1 MIFHSP
7 AARLLGVAL
16 TFVGVG
22 ASVPK
27 AIAQTTYPFE
37 ANYNTQTILE
47 AIAPNISEVTV
58 TGKSTDAPYGLTNLD
73 VRTYSQLDPTTGV
86 VTFNADPATF
96 GLENLPVLFD
106 TIQSTDDGEQL
117 FSITSEIDARI
128 DFQQQ
133 TLSGTGT
140 QTVTGGTGRFAGAT
154 GELTFRQTDVLNPN
168 PTAPSSGQAFVTG
181 SFETPEAVP
190 EPRTEATL
198 AVVGAIGAGFLL
210 RRQRQRSM

>member
-1 MIFHSP
+1 MIFQSH
-7 AARLLGVAL
+7 AVRLFGVAL
-16 TFVGVG
+16 TLVGVG
-22 ASVPK
+22 AHVPK
-27 AIAQTTYPFE
+27 AIAQTTNPFE
-37 ANYNTQTILE
+37 ANYNTETILE
-47 AIAPNISEVTV
+47 PIAPNISEVTV
-58 TGKSTDAPYGLTNLD
+58 TGESTDAPYGLTNLN
-73 VRTYSQLDPTTGV
+73 VRTYSQIDPNTGV

-96 GLENLPVLFD
+96 GLEDLAVLSD

-117 FSITSEIDARI
+117 FTITSDINARI
-128 DFQQQ
+128 DFEQQ

-168 PTAPSSGQAFVTG
+168 PTAPSIGKAFVTG

-198 AVVGAIGAGFLL
+198 VVVGALGVGFLL
-210 RRQRQRSM
+210 RRQRQRTM